1 MECCPGGNAYEVEFS
16 RDYARSTAQRYVRH
30 GLTTLAGRMVEF
42 LETRGIEGAS
52 ILEIGG
58 GVGYLCIDL
67 LRRGAATAPNRGLMQ
82 TSGEGGPA
90 RVTRCG
96 LAGRLA
102 RLQLDIAQNPD
113 AVLPADIVILNRV
126 VCCYPDYAGLLSA
139 AGSHA
144 RSLLVMSYPRANA
157 LTLLRLRMENW
168 SNVVRR
174 REFRGYL
181 HDPAAMIGIH
191 QSNGLRLVMDHQG
204 PTWSIAGFERRTA

>member
-30 GLTTLAGRMVEF
+30 GLTKLAGRMVEF

-67 LRRGAATAPNRGLMQ
+67 LRRGAATATNLDLSPNY
-82 TSGEGGPA
+82 EEEA
-90 RVTRCG
+90 RELVTRYG

-113 AVLPADIVILNRV
+113 AVSPADVVILNRV

-144 RSLLVMSYPRANA
+144 RSLLVMSYPTANP
-157 LTLLRLRMENW
+157 LTRLWLRMENW
-168 SNVVRR
+168 SNVVRG
-174 REFRGYL
+174 REFRAYL

-191 QSNGLRLVMDHQG
+191 ERNGLRLVMDHQG
-204 PTWSIAGFERRTA
+204 PTWSIAGFERRAA